1 MQKSK
6 HLINRSKGHSSS
18 KEMTTHRHHQRVP
31 AISFQARTPRRSVQP
46 QRCLSSMTA
55 RLDCQFNIGAFC
67 GPVSSPISN
76 ADSLKPSDRC
86 GPVCAFELEFH
97 PGPAMATRAPSAAPQ
112 AVG

>member
-1 MQKSK
+1 MQKSN
-6 HLINRSKGHSSS
+6 IMQTPVPRE
-18 KEMTTHRHHQRVP
+18 EMTTHRQRVCLP
-31 AISFQARTPRRSVQP
+31 SRYKLPLRSVQA

-76 ADSLKPSDRC
+76 ADLLKPSDRC

>member
-1 MQKSK
+1 
-6 HLINRSKGHSSS
+6 
-18 KEMTTHRHHQRVP
+18 MTTHRHQRVL
-31 AISFQARTPRRSVQP
+31 AISLQARTPRRSVQA

-55 RLDCQFNIGAFC
+55 RLDRQFSIEAFC

-97 PGPAMATRAPSAAPQ
+97 PSPAMATRAPSAAPQ